1 MDSSELFE
9 RINQGVSS
17 ERMYALS
24 RNVRINKPL
33 IDEHG
38 GLSPVPGALRNRHC
52 VVAGAGPSLERNL
65 PHLLSISRRPDVVII
80 CADMAF
86 IPLVKAG
93 IVPRYSISC
102 ETTPRDFF
110 SGVDTSRT
118 ELLAFS
124 GVCPRIAREWKG
136 PIRFYN
142 WMIHSPEYDELWK
155 EAGLHLGFSA
165 TGSTVTTQAVSIAM
179 GCGVKSL
186 ALAGND
192 LGFRDMFYLRGTLR
206 GDEFLLASTRVSP
219 LSAVQMSVCRRNRR
233 YAIPRDRVYY
243 TNHQFLAAKQW
254 LEKLF
259 AGGPFHVYDCCEPGC
274 SGKNIVRIPLDT
286 YVETVINGG

>member
-1 MDSSELFE
+1 MDSTELFE
-9 RINQGVSS
+9 KINQGISV
-17 ERMYALS
+17 ERMYALT
-24 RNVRINKPL
+24 RNVRCNKPL
-33 IDEHG
+33 IEKHG
-38 GLSPVPGALRNRHC
+38 GLFPVIDKLKKKHC
-52 VVAGAGPSLERNL
+52 ITVGAGSSLEKNL
-65 PHLLSISRRPDVVII
+65 PLLASISRRPDIAII

-86 IPLVKAG
+86 IPMVKAG
-93 IVPRYSISC
+93 IFPAFTISC

-124 GVCPRIAREWKG
+124 GICPRIVREWKG
-136 PIRFYN
+136 AVRFYN
-142 WMIHSPEYDELWK
+142 WLVHSEEYDALWN

-179 GCGVKSL
+179 GCGIQSL

-192 LGFRDMFYLRGTLR
+192 LGFRDMFYLKGTIR
-206 GDEFLLASTRVSP
+206 SNDFLLASSRTHP
-219 LSAVQMSVCRRNRR
+219 LPAIEMSVCRRSRQ
-233 YAIPRDRVYY
+233 YAIPRDIVYY

-259 AGGPFHVYDCCEPGC
+259 AGGDFHVYDCGIPGC
-274 SGKNIVRIPLDT
+274 SGKNIIKIPLET